1 VRDLS
6 GGHGLNPLAKAR
18 LWLRIVRWYLVVRI
32 RIGREPL
39 PKLAT
44 RIGDAGPARGERLA
58 PRQLAWAVDRTLRI
72 GRLRPRCIFNA
83 LVLYRLLREQGDAAE
98 LVIGLPKN
106 PADKSAHAWVELD
119 GVDVGPPPGRSGHE
133 QMARFA

>member
-1 VRDLS
+1 VRDLRAARR
-6 GGHGLNPLAKAR
+6 LNWLTKAH
-18 LWLRIVRWYLVVRI
+18 LWLRIVRWYLVVRV
-32 RIGREPL
+32 RTGREPL
-39 PKLAT
+39 PKLAA
-44 RIGDAGPARGERLA
+44 RIGDVGPARDRRIP
-58 PRQLAWAVDRTLRI
+58 PRQLAWAVDRTLHL
-72 GRLRPRCIFNA
+72 GRRRPRCIFNA

-119 GVDVGPPPGRSGHE
+119 GVDVGPPPGQNGHE